1 MDGEIKMKSPFDKI
15 IQESETKLASEV
27 INDII
32 DRTRYWERLYKSG
45 EKSVMGSI
53 EGAVF
58 SVLSYLDDYIIKPNI
73 HEEDLDNECKRLG
86 LPSPSYLD
94 ALDIAGEL
102 HSQFIS
108 EIRKQNYENDYIKE
122 K

>member
-1 MDGEIKMKSPFDKI
+1 MKSPFDKI

-108 EIRKQNYENDYIKE
+108 EIRTQNYENDHIKE

>member
-1 MDGEIKMKSPFDKI
+1 MKSPF
-15 IQESETKLASEV
+15 ESIEKTNQKLSTEV

-32 DRTRYWERLYKSG
+32 GRVRYWERRYQSG
-45 EKSVMGSI
+45 EKSARASI